1 MDLKNAPKDES
12 EEVPAQSAKSSSI
25 EPSELKLLIQQ
36 SFQQQNITN
45 VQDSVFNP
53 LFALVAEYA
62 NPGSVKQIMD
72 LTVRE
77 QAHRHQVETA
87 DQKTRDNAV
96 KFQYRI
102 EFFKIL
108 SGIIYF
114 GAVFGLTYLLW
125 LAGDKN
131 SFSTMIKAIGTIFAT
146 VLAVILAGKFLG
158 GTNDD

>member
-1 MDLKNAPKDES
+1 
-12 EEVPAQSAKSSSI
+12 
-25 EPSELKLLIQQ
+25 
-36 SFQQQNITN
+36 
-45 VQDSVFNP
+45 
-53 LFALVAEYA
+53 
-62 NPGSVKQIMD
+62 MD